1 MEKTRII
8 IADDHGVVRE
18 GLRAVFT
25 RVPGFSVVAEASDGA
40 EAVRRVHERKPDVA
54 IVDISMPK
62 VNGIEAVRQIQRT
75 SPSTKVL
82 VLTIH
87 ENEEYV
93 HQLMAAGASGY
104 VLKDAAK
111 EELLAAV
118 RAVCSGERFFSRR
131 VSNLIVEDFARRS
144 VPPSRPSNSL
154 TDREVEVLRY
164 IAQGLSNAEIAEKMF
179 LSVRTIGTHRNNLM
193 HKLDIHKTA
202 GLVRFAI
209 ENGIVAPEPSSRPP
223 ESS

>member
-1 MEKTRII
+1 MEKTRIL

-18 GLRAVFT
+18 GLRALFT

-40 EAVRRVHERKPDVA
+40 EVVRRVHERKPDVA
-54 IVDISMPK
+54 VVDISMPK
-62 VNGIEAVRQIQRT
+62 VSGIDAVRQIRKS

-93 HQLMAAGASGY
+93 HQLIAAGASGY
-104 VLKDAAK
+104 VLKDAGK
-111 EELLAAV
+111 DEIVAAV
-118 RAVCSGERFFSRR
+118 HAVRSGERFFSPR
-131 VSNLIVEDFARRS
+131 VSRLILEDFVKRPRT
-144 VPPSRPSNSL
+144 PTPPSNSL
-154 TDREVEVLRY
+154 TDREEEVLRY
-164 IAQGLSNAEIAEKMF
+164 IAQGLTNAEIAERMF

-202 GLVRFAI
+202 GLVRYAI
-209 ENGIVAPEPSSRPP
+209 ENGIVAT
-223 ESS
+223 